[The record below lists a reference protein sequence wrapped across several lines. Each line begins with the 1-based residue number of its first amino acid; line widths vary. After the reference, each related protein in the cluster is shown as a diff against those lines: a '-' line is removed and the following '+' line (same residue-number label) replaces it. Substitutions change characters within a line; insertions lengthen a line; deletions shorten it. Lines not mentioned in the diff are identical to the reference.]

1 MTIRGLRVRYGAT
14 LALDGL
20 DLDLASGEILVL
32 LGASGSGKTTL
43 LRVAGGFLTPEAGT
57 IALDGRDITAL
68 PPHRRP
74 VSTMFQSYALFPH
87 LNVAD
92 NVGYG
97 LRRQGLRGADLR
109 ARVEDLLELVRL
121 DGFGERRIHA
131 LSGGQQQRV
140 ALVRA
145 LAPGPQL
152 LLLDEPLSA
161 LDRGLREETRAELV
175 SLLRRTGTTAV
186 MVTHDQE
193 EALAIGDRIGLL
205 NHGRLEQ
212 IGPPAEL
219 YERPATRFV
228 AGFLGA
234 ANLLTAVV
242 RSADADRTTL
252 TLACGTEVTGP
263 GSALSPGATVTLGV
277 RPERLRIGTGT
288 NRLGGV
294 VEGVAYRGAALD
306 LALRL
311 GGGGVLRL
319 SKPLADGL
327 GPMPVSGDAVTVT
340 WESGASMLL
349 TG

>member
-1 MTIRGLRVRYGAT
+1 M
-14 LALDGL
+14 
-20 DLDLASGEILVL
+20 L

-43 LRVAGGFLTPEAGT
+43 LRVAGGFLAPEAGS

-87 LNVAD
+87 LSVAE

-97 LRRQGLRGADLR
+97 LRRQGLRGGALR
-109 ARVEDLLELVRL
+109 GRVEALLALVRL
-121 DGFGERRIHA
+121 EGFGGRRVHA

-193 EALAIGDRIGLL
+193 EALAVGDRIGLL
-205 NHGRLEQ
+205 NQGRLEQ
-212 IGPPAEL
+212 VGAPAEL

-234 ANLLTAVV
+234 ANLLPAVV
-242 RSADADRTTL
+242 RSAGAERTVL
-252 TLACGTEVTGP
+252 GLACGTEVEGP
-263 GSALSPGATVTLGV
+263 GSALAPGAAVTLGV
-277 RPERLRIGTGT
+277 RPERLRIGAGA
-288 NRLGGV
+288 NRLEGV
-294 VEGVAYRGAALD
+294 VEGIAYRGAALD
-306 LALRL
+306 LVLRL
-311 GGGGVLRL
+311 GGGGVLRV
-319 SKPLADGL
+319 SRPLADGL
-327 GPMPVSGDAVTVT
+327 GRVPAVGEVVAVT
-340 WESGASMLL
+340 WDQGASMVLNA
-349 TG
+349 

>member
-1 MTIRGLRVRYGAT
+1 MTIRGLRVRYGST

-20 DLDLASGEILVL
+20 DLDIASGEILVL

-43 LRVAGGFLTPEAGT
+43 LRVAGGFLAPEAGS

-87 LNVAD
+87 LSVAE

-97 LRRQGLRGADLR
+97 LRRQGLRGGALR
-109 ARVEDLLELVRL
+109 GRVEALLALVRL
-121 DGFGERRIHA
+121 EGFGGRRVHA

-193 EALAIGDRIGLL
+193 EALAVGDRIGLL
-205 NHGRLEQ
+205 NQGRLEQ
-212 IGPPAEL
+212 VGAPAEL

-234 ANLLTAVV
+234 ANLLPAVV
-242 RSADADRTTL
+242 RSAGAERTVL
-252 TLACGTEVTGP
+252 GLACGTEVEGP
-263 GSALSPGATVTLGV
+263 GSALAPGAAVTLGV
-277 RPERLRIGTGT
+277 RPERLRIGAGA
-288 NRLGGV
+288 NRLEGV
-294 VEGVAYRGAALD
+294 VEGIAYRGAALD
-306 LALRL
+306 LVLRL
-311 GGGGVLRL
+311 GGGGVLRV
-319 SKPLADGL
+319 SRPLADGL
-327 GPMPVSGDAVTVT
+327 GRVPAVGEVVAVT
-340 WESGASMLL
+340 WDQGASMVLNA
-349 TG
+349 